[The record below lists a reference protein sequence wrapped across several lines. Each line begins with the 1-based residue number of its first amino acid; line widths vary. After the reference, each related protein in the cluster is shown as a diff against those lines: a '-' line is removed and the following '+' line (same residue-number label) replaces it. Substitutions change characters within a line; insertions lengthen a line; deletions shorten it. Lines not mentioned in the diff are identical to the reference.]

1 MKKIYELAGEL
12 EIKEDLESDNLAEMS
27 LPTRTKRRQEQSR
40 VKRSL
45 ALKEIFKRDNLI
57 PQN

>member
-1 MKKIYELAGEL
+1 MEKIYESAGEL
-12 EIKEDLESDNLAEMS
+12 EIKDLESDNLAELS

-40 VKRSL
+40 VKKFL

-57 PQN
+57 LQN